1 MSSWVKQANL
11 SLVFVIMDTE
21 EEKGVASETDV
32 TVSEYQKTSLSDLI
46 GNCVNKDLFLFLY
59 LSLIFIG
66 MEDAIQELQAVFINK
81 KIYKGKLK
89 DPMSVLLYGVP
100 GYNHY
105 LIVSFVTFSG
115 CKLSSV

>member
-1 MSSWVKQANL
+1 
-11 SLVFVIMDTE
+11 MDTE

-46 GNCVNKDLFLFLY
+46 GNWVNKDLDLY

-81 KIYKGKLK
+81 KFYKGKLQA
-89 DPMSVLLYGVP
+89 PTSVLLYGVP

-105 LIVSFVTFSG
+105 LIVLFVTFS
-115 CKLSSV
+115 KIASLSLGMSTCLRWKKTMPR